1 MRKIKNPFEKYAKAF
16 SKNTFWK
23 RMQEIAKNV
32 GQKTVYM
39 VLLMYYSFIRK
50 ETPHWAKNIIIG
62 VIGYLLTPFDAVPD
76 LTPIIGYTDDIGVLT
91 FGLVTIACYVNQ
103 EVRKQAREKLE
114 QWFGEVDEA
123 QIEEVN
129 KQL

>member
-1 MRKIKNPFEKYAKAF
+1 MKKMKNPFEKYIKAF
-16 SKNTFWK
+16 SENAFWM
-23 RMQEIAKNV
+23 RMQKVVKNV
-32 GQKTVYM
+32 GQKSVYTI
-39 VLLMYYSFIRK
+39 LLLYYSFIRK

-62 VIGYLLTPFDAVPD
+62 VLGYLLTPFDAIPD

-91 FGLVTIACYVNQ
+91 FGLVTIACYVND
-103 EVRKQAREKLE
+103 EVRAKARERLE
-114 QWFGEVDEA
+114 KWCGEVDEA

>member
-1 MRKIKNPFEKYAKAF
+1 MKKMKNPFEKYMKAF
-16 SKNTFWK
+16 SANAFWK
-23 RMQEIAKNV
+23 RMQKVANGV
-32 GQKTVYM
+32 GQRTVYTA
-39 VLLMYYSFIRK
+39 LLLFYSFTRK

-62 VIGYLLTPFDAVPD
+62 VLGYLLTPFDAIPD

-103 EVRKQAREKLE
+103 DVRTKARERLE
-114 QWFGEVDEA
+114 KWFGEVDEA
-123 QIEEVN
+123 QIEEVH

>member
-1 MRKIKNPFEKYAKAF
+1 MKNPFEKYAKAF
-16 SKNTFWK
+16 SKNAFWK
-23 RMQEIAKNV
+23 QMQKIMKNV
-32 GQKTVYM
+32 GQKTVYTI
-39 VLLMYYSFIRK
+39 LLMYYAFTRK

-62 VIGYLLTPFDAVPD
+62 VLGYLLTPFDAVPD
-76 LTPIIGYTDDIGVLT
+76 LTPIIGYTDDIGVLA

-103 EVRKQAREKLE
+103 EVRKQAREKLV